1 MGTDFIDDT
10 VHGDTVRSQAPL
22 FVNFNAKISGL
33 YAVGVAGAT
42 TSARIISHALNST
55 SSTFSIYIGSISQYV
70 TGSGYVAVD
79 TMGGPYDDFSPFD
92 WTIVSL
98 GAVTH
103 YAM

>member
-1 MGTDFIDDT
+1 
-10 VHGDTVRSQAPL
+10 VRSKAPL

-33 YAVGVAGAT
+33 YATGVAAAT
-42 TSARIISHALNST
+42 NSARIIAHALAST

-79 TMGGPYDDFSPFD
+79 TIGGPYDDFAPFD
-92 WTIVSL
+92 WSIVSI
-98 GAVTH
+98 GTVTH